1 MNNYHDDEG
10 EYLDYDEERSGC
22 DEGYLNYEDEPVNEL
37 TPLNEMAT
45 LISKRDGF
53 GIKIVLNSED
63 HEPALMHVTDISN
76 DKLIARVLVPDSEPQ
91 DEDDIKLYGSN
102 PLPRTLKRV
111 ILRALRSRDKKTG
124 CPMWMVADLI
134 WRVNHPEN

>member
-1 MNNYHDDEG
+1 MNYYDDEG
-10 EYLDYDEERSGC
+10 ESLDYEEEYSGC
-22 DEGYLNYEDEPVNEL
+22 DEEYLDYEDEPINEL

-63 HEPALMHVTDISN
+63 HEPAHMHVIDVSN

-91 DEDDIKLYGSN
+91 DEDDIKLYRGK
-102 PLPRTLKRV
+102 PLSRTQKRV
-111 ILRALRSRDKKTG
+111 LLRALRSRDKITG
-124 CPMWMVADLI
+124 CPMWQLMARTWEIL
-134 WRVNHPEN
+134 HPED